1 MKKRLPLM
9 LILLLLLMQGTAI
22 SATAIS
28 MPDLTQKGSLTIE
41 MHWNGETLQ
50 GGQLRICKIADIH
63 AETARFERIAPLRG
77 EALSLEDPTDPA
89 VAAKALALALEK
101 QLPMLSAPITEGT
114 ARFENLETGL
124 YLVYQTTQDASD
136 GFAPIKPYLISV
148 PYLSDG
154 KYFLDVTAKPK
165 VPLEEAPPVPTEP
178 EPTKPT
184 DSHLPQT
191 GQLNWPVPILV
202 VGGLVLFLLG
212 WFLYFGGNKKKHETE
227 NR

>member
-9 LILLLLLMQGTAI
+9 LILILVLAQGFSIA
-22 SATAIS
+22 ATAANL
-28 MPDLTQKGSLTIE
+28 PDLTQKGSLTIE
-41 MHWNGETLQ
+41 MRWNGKKLED
-50 GGQLRICKIADIH
+50 GQLRICKIADIH
-63 AETARFERIAPLRG
+63 ADTARFELIAPLQ
-77 EALSLEDPTDPA
+77 EEDLSLENPADPS
-89 VAAKALALALEK
+89 VAEKALALALEK
-101 QLPMLSAPITEGT
+101 GLPMLSAPIIDGA

-124 YLVYQTTQDASD
+124 YLVQQRQQDASS

-148 PYLSDG
+148 PYLSGG
-154 KYFLDVTAKPK
+154 KYDMDVTAKPK
-165 VPLEEAPPVPTEP
+165 VPLEEAPTVPTEP

-202 VGGLVLFLLG
+202 VGGLILFLLG
-212 WFLYFGGNKKKHETE
+212 WFLYFDGNKKKHETE